1 MAGIVYVLS
10 NPSMPNLLKIGKTTQ
25 ADPQVRIDQ
34 LYTSGVP
41 VPFVCEI
48 AVQVKDEVAVER
60 ALHLAFS
67 SQRVNPSR
75 EFFELETEQVRVI
88 LDLVST
94 KDVTPAV
101 NELNK
106 DVDEE
111 SRRAGRR
118 LKSRRPNL
126 NFVEM
131 RIPIG
136 SELHLAKGGTI
147 AVVESERSVRL
158 GDEVMSLTRATRQAL
173 GVDYSVTPGLHW
185 LVNGRLLG
193 DIYDETYR

>member
-67 SQRVNPSR
+67 PQRVNPSR

>member
-67 SQRVNPSR
+67 PQRVNPSR

-111 SRRAGRR
+111 S
-118 LKSRRPNL
+118 
-126 NFVEM
+126 
-131 RIPIG
+131 
-136 SELHLAKGGTI
+136 
-147 AVVESERSVRL
+147 
-158 GDEVMSLTRATRQAL
+158 
-173 GVDYSVTPGLHW
+173 
-185 LVNGRLLG
+185 
-193 DIYDETYR
+193 

>member
-48 AVQVKDEVAVER
+48 AVQVEDEVAVER